1 MSITFRPGDEVRQP
15 FLIVADDAIVN
26 ISDGT
31 VSVRLVARGLSIDLT
46 VGAGIVIEQVAPAPA
61 ADGAGQVAHGL
72 IVLDEALTATLP
84 MGNLTRLQI
93 DFVNSA
99 GVRMSAECIELI
111 GVAC

>member
-31 VSVRLVARGLSIDLT
+31 VSARLVARGVSIDLT
-46 VGAGIVIEQVAPAPA
+46 VGAGIVIEQAAPAPA
-61 ADGAGQVAHGL
+61 ADLVGQVAHGL

-84 MGNLTRLQI
+84 MGNLTRLQLFFI
-93 DFVNSA
+93 NSA